1 MRLRNVKNKK
11 EILARS
17 KLLVINEKENKGRW
31 SSIFNNDNEI
41 HLEIGM
47 GKGDFILG
55 MSKLYPN
62 INFIGVEKYDSILA
76 KAVEKIEKEE
86 TLNNIRLIRMDAKEI
101 EEVFDREITT
111 IYLNFSDPWPKKRH
125 GERRLTS
132 KTFLKRYDSLF
143 KNYNK
148 IIIKTDN
155 IKLFESSLISLNNYG
170 YTFEEI
176 SLDLH
181 NSDIKNNVMTEYEVK
196 FSNRRINYLKA
207 SKKSIKT

>member
-1 MRLRNVKNKK
+1 MRMRSVRNVDITLKNCQFLIR
-11 EILARS
+11 E
-17 KLLVINEKENKGRW
+17 EKEKYF
-31 SSIFNNDNEI
+31 SNDNPI

-47 GKGDFILG
+47 GKGQFLLN
-55 MSKLYPN
+55 MALKYPN
-62 INFIGVEKYDSILA
+62 INFIGVEKFDNVLA
-76 KAVEKIEKEE
+76 KAIEKISSYELDNLLVLREDALNLNE
-86 TLNNIRLIRMDAKEI
+86 YFNNNID
-101 EEVFDREITT
+101 T

-143 KNYNK
+143 KNDNK